1 MARFDINKIIV
12 QSGNNLKRLT
22 VFNPLTIH
30 RKGSKAKAVFA
41 LALVCIFWGT
51 TWVASK
57 VGVQYM
63 PALQLAGIRQ
73 FLGGMC
79 FVVFFM
85 AKGATLP
92 RGREWGII
100 FVLSLLNF
108 SFSNGLSTWGVQYI
122 SAGLGSIMAAIFPL
136 WLVIIGLFGKS
147 ARMPAGAIIGLL
159 LGFAGV
165 CIIFYEHIG
174 DFLIPEFRFGIILSL
189 IATWTWAFGTIYT
202 KKQAARFNPYL
213 SLGLQMVMSGLLT
226 TILTQVLHT
235 QGIYKVVP
243 FSTIPWQAWASIA
256 FLVIFGSVVAFI
268 AYIYALQ
275 RLPAEQVSIYAYINP
290 VVAVLL
296 GAVLFNEHLTIF
308 IGVGGGIAL
317 LGVYLVNRAFKIG
330 KVKP

>member
-1 MARFDINKIIV
+1 MARFDINKIII
-12 QSGNNLKRLT
+12 QSGSNLKRLT

-41 LALVCIFWGT
+41 LALVCVFWGT

-73 FLGGMC
+73 FLGGAC
-79 FVVFFM
+79 FVAFFM
-85 AKGATLP
+85 AKGMQWP
-92 RGREWGII
+92 RGREWGSI

-108 SFSNGLSTWGVQYI
+108 TFSNGLSTWGVQYI

-136 WLVIIGLFGKS
+136 WLVVIGLFGK
-147 ARMPAGAIIGLL
+147 ANRMPVGAVIGLL
-159 LGFAGV
+159 LGFGGV
-165 CIIFYEHIG
+165 CIIFYEHLS
-174 DFLIPEFRFGIILSL
+174 DFLIPDFRFGILLSL

-202 KKQAARFNPYL
+202 KKHAARFNPYL
-213 SLGLQMVMSGLLT
+213 SLGLQMIISGVLTTLLT
-226 TILTQVLHT
+226 QLLHARDL
-235 QGIYKVVP
+235 YKVVP
-243 FSTIPWQAWASIA
+243 FASIPWQAWAAIA
-256 FLVIFGSVVAFI
+256 FLVIFGSVIAFI

-275 RLPAEQVSIYAYINP
+275 RLPAEQTSIYSYINP

-296 GAVLFNEHLTIF
+296 GAALFGEPLTIF
-308 IGVGGGIAL
+308 IGIGGGITL

-330 KVKP
+330 RVEP